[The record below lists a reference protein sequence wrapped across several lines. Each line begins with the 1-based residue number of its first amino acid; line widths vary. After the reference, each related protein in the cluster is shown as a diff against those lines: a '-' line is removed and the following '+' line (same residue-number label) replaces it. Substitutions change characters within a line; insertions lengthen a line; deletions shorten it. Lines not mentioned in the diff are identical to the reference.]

1 MEAEC
6 GVPVAPGEE
15 VAVKRARASEES
27 VENNGNGAATAA
39 GAAEDGKPVDGIST
53 VIPGWFSEIS
63 SMWPGGCSILV
74 LGFPSKPRPLL
85 DNFYIFNFHIIDLD
99 KLFPSIFGH
108 KYVLVIKIVFYFF
121 SC

>member
-6 GVPVAPGEE
+6 GVPEVPGEE

-27 VENNGNGAATAA
+27 VENNGNGAAAAA
-39 GAAEDGKPVDGIST
+39 GSAEDGKPVDGIST

-63 SMWPGGCSILV
+63 PMWPGGCSILV
-74 LGFPSKPRPLL
+74 LGFSSKPRPIRNNFNLL
-85 DNFYIFNFHIIDLD
+85 PLLLWI
-99 KLFPSIFGH
+99 SIFH
-108 KYVLVIKIVFYFF
+108 VSLIKVVFYSF